1 MLPCSGPRLAPS
13 TSPPRDVTGG
23 KWCCVEMV
31 RNVAI
36 ATVTYTEMT
45 DISGES
51 PAPIW
56 LPASPQVIGALVSQG
71 PKSQMQVTGHGPN
84 QGYRNSRRTAEL

>member
-1 MLPCSGPRLAPS
+1 
-13 TSPPRDVTGG
+13 
-23 KWCCVEMV
+23 MV

-45 DISGES
+45 DSSGES
-51 PAPIW
+51 PAPTW

-71 PKSQMQVTGHGPN
+71 SKSQMQVTVSTRVIVIVAGP
-84 QGYRNSRRTAEL
+84 T